1 MVVLIPFVIITWP
14 FIIGMW
20 ILLPVLLVCTTVI
33 ELPCF
38 ILTICILDITRKQKK
53 MTFERSSMHFI
64 LQLIPVIDLID
75 GLHISTKYWNKGR
88 MLARITLICVAV
100 SILIGILIEL
110 FFRFV
115 K

>member
-1 MVVLIPFVIITWP
+1 MVLFIPFVIITWP

-38 ILTICILDITRKQKK
+38 IFTICILDITRKQKK

-64 LQLIPVIDLID
+64 LQLIPGIDLID

-88 MLARITLICVAV
+88 MLARITFICIAL
-100 SILIGILIEL
+100 SILIGILIDL
-110 FFRFV
+110 FSRFV